1 MIYNMRLQK
10 AARIILV
17 GAPGVGKGTQAER
30 LLQRFP
36 QLSAISSGD
45 LLRDNVKNQTPLGT
59 YSHMPPLLR
68 FSLRNSCA
76 LKDEGQEWDAIK
88 VLMAMSPSLK
98 WNPSVYAVAQATPE
112 YQNTLGSIH
121 NHRS

>member
-1 MIYNMRLQK
+1 MFGHRKKLSK

-45 LLRDNVKNQTPLGT
+45 LLRDNVKNQTPLG
-59 YSHMPPLLR
+59 M
-68 FSLRNSCA
+68 RNTCD
-76 LKDEGQEWDAIK
+76 K
-88 VLMAMSPSLK
+88 
-98 WNPSVYAVAQATPE
+98 
-112 YQNTLGSIH
+112 
-121 NHRS
+121 